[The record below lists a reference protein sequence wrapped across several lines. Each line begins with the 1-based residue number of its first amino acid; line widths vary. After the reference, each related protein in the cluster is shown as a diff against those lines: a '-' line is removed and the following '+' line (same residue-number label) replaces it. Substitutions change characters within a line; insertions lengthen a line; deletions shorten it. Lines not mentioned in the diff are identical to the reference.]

1 MKIFAYIWCDPL
13 LEVPPTAQ
21 IWGWDVE
28 RVYQDFGDRHQWQ
41 QLLEDI
47 ETQGTHTLVYL
58 LVRQLAELGDSAQD
72 VAATLSHLEALNVTI
87 IATQDDILPSEIIHR
102 HELLQLFGH
111 LQTHYRSLRIRQG
124 HARNR
129 LKAKP
134 PPGKAPYGYKRGKSA
149 YILDRSCAPVVK
161 DFFEHFL
168 LYGSVRGA
176 VRYLEKK
183 YRKTIG
189 VTTGRRWLTNPVYRG
204 DTAFKNGE
212 IISDTHAPILSREE
226 AAQIDRLLRRN
237 RRLPPRSAS
246 APRSLAGL
254 VRCQQCRSGMK
265 ISRVTRHRKIGEYLY
280 LHPVSCPLQ
289 PKCKGLRYEEVLQ
302 GTIDRICQDLQ
313 PAVAGLSL
321 PDLDRVKAE
330 IEQEIT
336 SHNTILEQLPQLVE
350 TGILD
355 PETADL
361 RTYKLRTE
369 IAALRSQ
376 RSALPPVNLTSVA
389 RSVSLPQFWLDLS
402 EAERRFYFREF
413 IREIQVIRHCDID
426 TLAGN
431 FTLKLMFIF

>member
-1 MKIFAYIWCDPL
+1 MTIFAYMWCDPL
-13 LEVPPTAQ
+13 LEAPPDPQ
-21 IWGWDVE
+21 IWGWEVD
-28 RVYQDFGDRHQWQ
+28 RIYQDLGQRDRWQ
-41 QLLEDI
+41 QLLQDI
-47 ETQGTHTLVYL
+47 ETQETRAPVYL
-58 LVRQLAELGDSAQD
+58 LVRQLAELGDSAQEVSD
-72 VAATLSHLEALNVTI
+72 RLRHLEELQVNI
-87 IATQDDILPSEIIHR
+87 IAIKETDPPSEVTHR
-102 HELLQLFGH
+102 DELLQLFQH

-129 LKAKP
+129 LQAKP

-168 LYGSVRGA
+168 LYGSIRGA

-183 YRKTIG
+183 YRKKIG

-204 DTAFKNGE
+204 DTAFKDGE
-212 IISDTHAPILSREE
+212 IISDTHTPILSREE

-254 VRCQQCRSGMK
+254 VRCQQCQSGMK
-265 ISRVTRHRKIGEYLY
+265 ISRVTRHRKSGEYLY
-280 LHPVSCPLQ
+280 LHPISCPLQ

-313 PAVAGLSL
+313 QAVSGLSL
-321 PDLDRVKAE
+321 PDLDRIKAE
-330 IEQEIT
+330 VNREIT
-336 SHNTILEQLPQLVE
+336 NNNYILDQLPQLVE

-355 PETADL
+355 PETAEL
-361 RTYKLRTE
+361 RAYKLRTE
-369 IAALRSQ
+369 IATLRS
-376 RSALPPVNLTSVA
+376 RLSALPPVNLTSVA

-413 IREIQVIRHCDID
+413 IREIQVICLPDREKGDR
-426 TLAGN
+426 N
-431 FTLKLMFIF
+431 WQLKLIFIF